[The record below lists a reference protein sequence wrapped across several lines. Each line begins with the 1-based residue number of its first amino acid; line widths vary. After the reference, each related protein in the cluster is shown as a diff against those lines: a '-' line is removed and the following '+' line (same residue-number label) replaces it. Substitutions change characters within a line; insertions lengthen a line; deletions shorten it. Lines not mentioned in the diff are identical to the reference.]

1 VNGSYWNTF
10 VGKRISRRHAL
21 AATGSAAAAAAFLAA
36 CGGGNN
42 NKTSTGGGA
51 TGGATGATGGTGA
64 TGASGAAID
73 NTKGTVGGKLIW
85 QGYGDPG
92 AGLELIKV
100 GNAGVYQM
108 ASLTHDSLLEFA
120 YGQPK
125 YPSIG
130 NEVLPNLASA
140 LPEVSPDKLTVTF
153 KLRKATFHNGQPLTS
168 KDVKWTYDT
177 LAFGADS
184 AYKGNYSWL
193 DSTQAPDDTTF
204 VMKTKIVNADLLQAI
219 SFKNTGAILNQAFQE
234 SADASKSLM
243 GSGPYKFVSYS
254 PPDQTVYTR
263 NPNYDVKPFPYFND
277 IVRLGTSDPEKK
289 VADIIS
295 GQTHLT
301 YWFPP
306 EERDRILGQRKDL
319 QVFKYSEAGAG
330 NIMMRNDV
338 APFND
343 KRVRQAISMGYDR
356 KPLID
361 SVDEGEGQADQAL
374 SASGVAWGFRKP
386 ADLKR
391 ADLYQLNVQ
400 AAKQLLSA
408 AGVTTPVKLTI
419 PGWNATVIGQKW
431 VDQITLIIT
440 QLKSNGLF
448 DLTYKEETFGE
459 YAPRL
464 FAGQYDQISWGPNT
478 TATLPDVGIQI
489 YNKYFTPP
497 SGTVPPPNLP
507 HINNP
512 DVNNLVSKQ
521 LQEFDATARKAIF
534 HDLEDLLAEEMVH
547 ASGVNGTTTYLAD
560 PKLKNAQMP
569 RDAYNG
575 AVPWLKY
582 WWFG

>member
-1 VNGSYWNTF
+1 MNSYWNRF
-10 VGKRISRRHAL
+10 VGQRISRRHAL

-36 CGGGNN
+36 CGGGSSNN
-42 NKTSTGGGA
+42 NSSSSSGSSSSGSSSS
-51 TGGATGATGGTGA
+51 
-64 TGASGAAID
+64 GASGAAID
-73 NTKGTVGGKLIW
+73 NTKGVQGGKLIW

-153 KLRKATFHNGQPLTS
+153 KLRKATFHNGDALTS

-177 LAFGADS
+177 LATGADS
-184 AYKGNYSWL
+184 AYKANYSWI
-193 DSTQAPDDTTF
+193 DSTQAPDDQTF

-219 SFKNTGAILNQAFQE
+219 AFKNSGAILSQKFQE

-254 PPDQTVYTR
+254 PPDNIVYTR
-263 NPNYDVKPFPYFND
+263 NPNYDVKPFPYFSD

-319 QVFKYSEAGAG
+319 QVWKYPEAGCG
-330 NIMMRNDV
+330 TLYMRNDV

-343 KRVRQAISMGYDR
+343 QRVRQALSMGYDR
-356 KPLID
+356 APLVA
-361 SVDEGEGQADQAL
+361 SVDEGEGRADQAL
-374 SASGVAWGFRKP
+374 SASGVAWGFRTPDK
-386 ADLKR
+386 LKR
-391 ADLYQLNVQ
+391 ADLFKLNV
-400 AAKQLLSA
+400 AESKKLLSA
-408 AGVTTPVKLTI
+408 AGITSIPKFTV

-431 VDQITLIIT
+431 VDQITLIMT
-440 QLKSNGLF
+440 QLRTNGLF
-448 DLTYKEETFGE
+448 DLTYKEQTFGE
-459 YAPRL
+459 NAPVI
-464 FAGQYDQISWGPNT
+464 FAGQYDNIQWGPNT
-478 TATLPDVGIQI
+478 TATLPDAGIQI
-489 YNKYFTPP
+489 YNKYYSDPTGDLKPTNENHVRDANI
-497 SGTVPPPNLP
+497 SS
-507 HINNP
+507 
-512 DVNNLVSKQ
+512 LVSKQ
-521 LQEFDATARKAIF
+521 LQEFDTNARKAIF
-534 HDLEDLLAEEMVH
+534 QQLEDLLAEQMVQS
-547 ASGVNGTTTYLAD
+547 SGVNGQITYLGD

-575 AVPWLKY
+575 AVPWIKY